1 MDLAR
6 APRRAP
12 LTARKKGSGYENG
25 PGIETLLRLKYP
37 RPQGLSAARGLHR
50 PWDTRNRKC
59 KKFINFVVTKAHAPQ
74 LGRFRTR
81 NNFHSEILRT
91 MKVFVLTYVDRII
104 LASENCSTSAKYLF
118 SEKPIR
124 SLPLVV

>member
-1 MDLAR
+1 M
-6 APRRAP
+6 
-12 LTARKKGSGYENG
+12 KKNCLNSFGAWNNG

-37 RPQGLSAARGLHR
+37 RPQGLSAARVLHR
-50 PWDTRNRKC
+50 PWDTRNPKC
-59 KKFINFVVTKAHAPQ
+59 KKFRNFVVTKAHAPQ